1 MTGPVCA
8 SRPAGA
14 LVLHAKNDD
23 YAGLL
28 AACGRGDRAALRAI
42 YDREAGM
49 MIGVAARIVRRREL
63 AEEVVHD
70 AFIQIWRFAARFDP
84 ALGSGRAWIFSIV
97 RNRAINALRDT
108 SREQAAPEEEI
119 SSVLDRNSFAENAF
133 DKLADSS
140 ALKRC
145 LEQLDAKRRVAVL
158 LAYVEGLS
166 HGEIA
171 ARINVPLGTRKSWI
185 TRSLAQLRECLA

>member
-1 MTGPVCA
+1 
-8 SRPAGA
+8 
-14 LVLHAKNDD
+14 
-23 YAGLL
+23 
-28 AACGRGDRAALRAI
+28 
-42 YDREAGM
+42 M

-108 SREQAAPEEEI
+108 SREQATPEEEI
-119 SSVLDRNSFAENAF
+119 NSVLDRNSGAENAF

-158 LAYVEGLS
+158 LAYAEGLS

-171 ARINVPLGTRKSWI
+171 ARINVPLGTCKSWI